1 VPLPS
6 TAFPEDLVIVVTT
19 PTGQIGRPIID
30 RFLGV
35 GEEIRVTARAPSRLS
50 PQVRDRVSVVQ
61 GSHGDIDVVAEAFA
75 DADCE
80 FWLVP
85 PNARAD
91 SPERYYLHFTQP
103 ASEAIKNQGVRRV
116 VGSQPWAT
124 VTAGRPTSC
133 QRRWRWTT

>member
-61 GSHGDIDVVAEAFA
+61 GSHGDIDGVGRSPIRDDAAVAATA
-75 DADCE
+75 
-80 FWLVP
+80 VP
-85 PNARAD
+85 HARLRRA
-91 SPERYYLHFTQP
+91 RCRP
-103 ASEAIKNQGVRRV
+103 AQ
-116 VGSQPWAT
+116 
-124 VTAGRPTSC
+124 
-133 QRRWRWTT
+133 